1 MCSNI
6 VSLPE
11 KLLGVVG
18 DLLVAGD
25 NNLTLGLLVLVV
37 GGCLVGYRYEEWD
50 GHGHG
55 LQPF

>member
-50 GHGHG
+50 G
-55 LQPF
+55 LALLVLV

>member
-37 GGCLVGYRYEEWD
+37 GGCLVGYRYKEWD
-50 GHGHG
+50 G
-55 LQPF
+55 LA

>member
-50 GHGHG
+50 G
-55 LQPF
+55 LAWLVLV